1 MFMCILSVAAGQV
14 FSRLITLLG
23 EVLPNNTW
31 KIQVAVLGTLTII
44 FTR

>member
-1 MFMCILSVAAGQV
+1 MYVYILSVVAGGV
-14 FSRLITLLG
+14 FSHLITLLS

-31 KIQVAVLGTLTII
+31 KIQVAVLGTLTIV